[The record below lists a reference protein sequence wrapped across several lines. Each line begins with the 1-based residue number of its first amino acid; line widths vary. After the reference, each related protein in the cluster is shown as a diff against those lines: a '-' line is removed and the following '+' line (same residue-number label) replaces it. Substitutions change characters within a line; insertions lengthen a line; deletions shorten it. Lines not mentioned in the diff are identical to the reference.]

1 MNLRHQAVGMI
12 LGGKS
17 SREVAKA
24 LEVNQSSVVRW
35 FQKHNSGEDLSDR
48 KRSGRPTVMSKISKM
63 VVSKSL
69 TKKRQSTRKLAERLT
84 RHGHAMSHTTVHNY
98 LTQKLGV
105 RSFKRCKIPKL
116 TEEHVRKRLRFCR
129 ERLNWTVEDWKKII
143 WSDESPYLLYPDG
156 NSKNDVIWARE
167 KQEVEP
173 IEKMKFSPKVM
184 IWGAMTATCLS
195 ELHIVPQNTTINAQY
210 YQENILEEN
219 LLPMINRVVSTGPIT
234 QRKCPKIKSEM
245 TFMQDGARCHTAAT
259 SLQWL
264 QDHQINFWGKEE
276 WPPISPDLNPIENLW
291 SILEEKMKS
300 EKNQPQNIDQL
311 EKLLKRSWINI
322 SLETLENLVSSMPN
336 RVKDVYNSRGHYVI
350 K

>member
-116 TEEHVRKRLRFCR
+116 TEEAAQILQGVAQLDSRRLEEDNM
-129 ERLNWTVEDWKKII
+129 ER
-143 WSDESPYLLYPDG
+143 
-156 NSKNDVIWARE
+156 R
-167 KQEVEP
+167 EP
-173 IEKMKFSPKVM
+173 IP
-184 IWGAMTATCLS
+184 T
-195 ELHIVPQNTTINAQY
+195 VP
-210 YQENILEEN
+210 
-219 LLPMINRVVSTGPIT
+219 R
-234 QRKCPKIKSEM
+234 
-245 TFMQDGARCHTAAT
+245 
-259 SLQWL
+259 W
-264 QDHQINFWGKEE
+264 
-276 WPPISPDLNPIENLW
+276 
-291 SILEEKMKS
+291 
-300 EKNQPQNIDQL
+300 
-311 EKLLKRSWINI
+311 KLK
-322 SLETLENLVSSMPN
+322 
-336 RVKDVYNSRGHYVI
+336 K
-350 K
+350 

>member
-1 MNLRHQAVGMI
+1 MSGKGGQERLNLRHQAVGMI

-24 LEVNQSSVVRW
+24 LKVNQSSVVRW

-84 RHGHAMSHTTVHNY
+84 RHGHAMSHTTVYNY

-167 KQEVEP
+167 KQEVFSQGYDLGRNDGHLLVRATHSPPEYHHQCPVLPGEHPGGEP
-173 IEKMKFSPKVM
+173 SAYDKPCGLHRTFKKV
-184 IWGAMTATCLS
+184 S
-195 ELHIVPQNTTINAQY
+195 
-210 YQENILEEN
+210 
-219 LLPMINRVVSTGPIT
+219 
-234 QRKCPKIKSEM
+234 
-245 TFMQDGARCHTAAT
+245 
-259 SLQWL
+259 
-264 QDHQINFWGKEE
+264 
-276 WPPISPDLNPIENLW
+276 
-291 SILEEKMKS
+291 
-300 EKNQPQNIDQL
+300 
-311 EKLLKRSWINI
+311 
-322 SLETLENLVSSMPN
+322 
-336 RVKDVYNSRGHYVI
+336 KDKV
-350 K
+350 